1 MKTNQLF
8 STVLLFLAL
17 FINTGLQAALTG
29 DGRQNRS
36 VDEFHGI
43 SVSSGI
49 DLYLTQKNV
58 QEVRVEADEDVM
70 DKIIT
75 KVEGGILKIY
85 MKENSWSW
93 FNLGWS
99 HSTRKV
105 YVSFKTLDKLE
116 ASAGS
121 DVVSQSV
128 LNLNNLDLDVSSGSD
143 VKLELNADRVNA
155 VSSSGSDI
163 KLKGKANSIQAN
175 ASSAG
180 DIDASAF
187 QAKKCNAIASSGSDI
202 RVYATEQLDAN
213 ASSGADIGYM
223 GNPAMK
229 NINESSGGDVHS
241 K

>member
-58 QEVRVEADEDVM
+58 QEVRVEADEEDM
-70 DKIIT
+70 GNLIT
-75 KVEGGILKIY
+75 EVEGGILRIY
-85 MKENSWSW
+85 MKEKSW

-121 DVVSQSV
+121 DVVCQSV
-128 LNLNNLDLDVSSGSD
+128 MNLTNLDLDASSGSD
-143 VKLELNADRVNA
+143 VKLELNADQVNA

-163 KLKGKANSIQAN
+163 KLKGKANYLQAN

-180 DIDASAF
+180 DIDAVDF
-187 QAKKCNAIASSGSDI
+187 QTKKCSATASSGSDLY
-202 RVYATEQLDAN
+202 VYATEQLDAN
-213 ASSGADIGYM
+213 ASSGADIAYS
-223 GNPAMK
+223 GNPARK
-229 NINESSGGDVHS
+229 NINESSGGDVHNR